1 MLLSHGRDHKLH
13 VWSRIVPP
21 ITVVESVSISEGVS
35 APSLLYSLDV
45 NSLNFCS
52 FNILAVS
59 GSSTAL
65 LAVPNLV
72 DSNYVIYLRI
82 LV

>member
-13 VWSRIVPP
+13 VWSRIVAP
-21 ITVVESVSISEGVS
+21 TAVVESVSISEVIS
-35 APSLLYSLDV
+35 VPSLLYSLDV

-52 FNILAVS
+52 FSLLAGS
-59 GSSTAL
+59 GSATAL

-72 DSNYVIYLRI
+72 DSNYVSNLHI